1 MKKVIFMLL
10 AFITLNSNANT
21 VTTLL
26 DKTSEIVDSTKKTV
40 KESITLV
47 DTSSNF
53 KMVYQDVKEGL
64 SGLATGLKVGVE
76 HVYIVLV
83 KQQVVYAITYTICII
98 VLFLF
103 TLFFYHNFMVN
114 YKKTQDKDHSWYK
127 DDLDEHFGLVGNL
140 LIFLVLLT
148 LTIAIFC
155 INIDMI
161 VAGFINPE
169 YGAIKDIINFVSNT
183 SKTCSTCN

>member
-1 MKKVIFMLL
+1 MKKVIFLLL

-40 KESITLV
+40 KESITSV

-83 KQQVVYAITYTICII
+83 KQQIVNSITWVIIYLIFILICYLFVKNWNYLAKETDDVVNIIGSVVLTIILI
-98 VLFLF
+98 SLTF
-103 TLFFYHNFMVN
+103 TLNETVM
-114 YKKTQDKDHSWYK
+114 
-127 DDLDEHFGLVGNL
+127 
-140 LIFLVLLT
+140 
-148 LTIAIFC
+148 
-155 INIDMI
+155 
-161 VAGFINPE
+161 GFVNPE

-183 SKTCSTCN
+183 SKTCSTCQ

>member
-1 MKKVIFMLL
+1 MKKVIFLLL

-40 KESITLV
+40 KESITSV

-53 KMVYQDVKEGL
+53 KMLYQDVKEGL

-83 KQQVVYAITYTICII
+83 KQQIVNSITWVII
-98 VLFLF
+98 YLLF
-103 TLFFYHNFMVN
+103 
-114 YKKTQDKDHSWYK
+114 
-127 DDLDEHFGLVGNL
+127 
-140 LIFLVLLT
+140 IF
-148 LTIAIFC
+148 I
-155 INIDMI
+155 
-161 VAGFINPE
+161 
-169 YGAIKDIINFVSNT
+169 
-183 SKTCSTCN
+183 

>member
-1 MKKVIFMLL
+1 MKKVIFLLL

-40 KESITLV
+40 KESITSV

-53 KMVYQDVKEGL
+53 KMLYQDVKEGL

-83 KQQVVYAITYTICII
+83 KQQIVNSITWVIIYLLFIFIWYLFVKNWNYLAKETDDVVNIIGSVVLTIILI
-98 VLFLF
+98 ALVF
-103 TLFFYHNFMVN
+103 TLN
-114 YKKTQDKDHSWYK
+114 KT
-127 DDLDEHFGLVGNL
+127 V
-140 LIFLVLLT
+140 
-148 LTIAIFC
+148 
-155 INIDMI
+155 M
-161 VAGFINPE
+161 GFVNPE
-169 YGAIKDIINFVSNT
+169 YGAIKDIINFVSKT
-183 SKTCSTCN
+183 SKTCSTYN